1 QEDDAALQG
10 PAGHHRHPRHGGAVG
25 GRQAGRLSRSE
36 GPALPVATLQR
47 RPTVHRA
54 RGQVGAHPGDGPRIH
69 RDPRGQARRSS
80 GAGLLH
86 GRHHRR
92 GTGPGRRDEEA
103 PGLAVKYELR
113 VVSVERSLFEG
124 DVEFIIANGADGEL
138 GVLARHAP
146 LMTILK
152 PGPLRIQETIDG
164 PEELLFVGG
173 GFMEVL
179 PDRVTV
185 LADVAEHADEISIEK
200 AEAARRRAQERL
212 AGTLTTAEEVEF
224 QKALAMAEARLRLAR
239 ARRG

>member
-1 QEDDAALQG
+1 
-10 PAGHHRHPRHGGAVG
+10 
-25 GRQAGRLSRSE
+25 
-36 GPALPVATLQR
+36 
-47 RPTVHRA
+47 
-54 RGQVGAHPGDGPRIH
+54 
-69 RDPRGQARRSS
+69 
-80 GAGLLH
+80 
-86 GRHHRR
+86 
-92 GTGPGRRDEEA
+92 
-103 PGLAVKYELR
+103 VKYELR

-152 PGPLRIQETIDG
+152 PGPLRIQETIGG
-164 PEELLFVGG
+164 PEEILFVGG

-224 QKALAMAEARLRLAR
+224 QQALAMAEARLRLAR